1 MAYHG
6 CTLLRRH
13 RFFLSCGLER
23 LAGRD
28 NASKG
33 KQAKPGINQTDV
45 AVRRSPAPHGH
56 GKRWQKCWLIAGC
69 VGFYYFALVER
80 GIRDRPG
87 PKPVNQPEPASQQQQ
102 QQQQQQGRESSI
114 FCPIS
119 KKIFDIYSVV
129 NPFTLASIYYI
140 YIYIAS
146 RVDPAFV
153 VRLQGNRDYSLNYT
167 IRLCNNYAAAL

>member
-1 MAYHG
+1 M
-6 CTLLRRH
+6 
-13 RFFLSCGLER
+13 
-23 LAGRD
+23 
-28 NASKG
+28 
-33 KQAKPGINQTDV
+33 QAKTSKPGINQSDV

-129 NPFTLASIYYI
+129 NQFTLASIYI
-140 YIYIAS
+140 CS

-153 VRLQGNRDYSLNYT
+153 VRLQGNRHYSLINYT

>member
-1 MAYHG
+1 MRPGAAG
-6 CTLLRRH
+6 GPGQCKQRQASQTWNQSNR
-13 RFFLSCGLER
+13 CG
-23 LAGRD
+23 G
-28 NASKG
+28 ASITR
-33 KQAKPGINQTDV
+33 ATWLW
-45 AVRRSPAPHGH
+45 
-56 GKRWQKCWLIAGC
+56 KRWQKWWLIAGC

-129 NPFTLASIYYI
+129 NQFTLASIYYI